1 MTSMDRPSLH
11 LSQIFPPLA
20 YEPADLGGFTVMLDS
35 DPQQNV
41 DLVLEQFRILSAGDS
56 VSLIGVEG
64 HPAFDDAGVCFFGG
78 HGWRM
83 PWLC

>member
-20 YEPADLGGFTVMLDS
+20 YEPADLGGFLVMLDS

-41 DLVLEQFRILSAGDS
+41 DFVLEQFRILSAGDS

-64 HPAFDDAGVCFFGG
+64 HPAFDDAGVGLFGG
-78 HGWRM
+78 HG
-83 PWLC
+83 

>member
-1 MTSMDRPSLH
+1 MTSMDCPSLH

-20 YEPADLGGFTVMLDS
+20 YEPADLGGFLVMLDG

-41 DLVLEQFRILSAGDS
+41 DLVLEQVRILSAGDS
-56 VSLIGVEG
+56 VSLIGVED

-78 HGWRM
+78 HGWRV

>member
-1 MTSMDRPSLH
+1 MTSVDRPSLH

-20 YEPADLGGFTVMLDS
+20 YEPADLGGFPVMLDS
-35 DPQQNV
+35 DPKQDV

-56 VSLIGVEG
+56 VSLIGVQG
-64 HPAFDDAGVCFFGG
+64 HSAADDAGVGFFGC